1 MKKINS
7 TFAILKTL
15 GIIFVV
21 SGHLIGNGGISYFT
35 EWFPVYS
42 FHLPLFAFIAGYFYK
57 KNNEIK
63 FFYFFLKKF
72 KKIIIPYFIWNFIY
86 GIIVTIL
93 LSNNII
99 DFGVKL
105 NFETLFISPFTNGQQ
120 FAFNLASWFAI
131 PYFLS
136 IILYTLI
143 RKLFSHIKKIN
154 EYFYMLIFLTLG
166 LLSVY
171 FSNMGYNQGFY
182 LTIMRCV
189 FLLPFFEF
197 GFLYNQ
203 VLEKKDKLRNLYYFL
218 IIFFIQFIL
227 IYRYENITFSLVS
240 CNDFNNTNILLP
252 FITSLTGIMFW
263 VRISKI
269 LSAYFEGNKLIE
281 YISKN
286 TFSIMTHHLFIFFVI
301 NTFLRLLFKLINIGG
316 FNVQMYRT
324 NIFYVFLPFN
334 YNFSIVYLLLGIA
347 VPLISKYFAEKII
360 DKFKLKSGK
369 LLYKQKGKF

>member
-1 MKKINS
+1 M
-7 TFAILKTL
+7 
-15 GIIFVV
+15 
-21 SGHLIGNGGISYFT
+21 
-35 EWFPVYS
+35 
-42 FHLPLFAFIAGYFYK
+42 
-57 KNNEIK
+57 
-63 FFYFFLKKF
+63 
-72 KKIIIPYFIWNFIY
+72 
-86 GIIVTIL
+86 
-93 LSNNII
+93 
-99 DFGVKL
+99 
-105 NFETLFISPFTNGQQ
+105 
-120 FAFNLASWFAI
+120 
-131 PYFLS
+131 
-136 IILYTLI
+136 
-143 RKLFSHIKKIN
+143 
-154 EYFYMLIFLTLG
+154 
-166 LLSVY
+166 
-171 FSNMGYNQGFY
+171 
-182 LTIMRCV
+182 
-189 FLLPFFEF
+189 
-197 GFLYNQ
+197 
-203 VLEKKDKLRNLYYFL
+203 RNLYYFL